1 MLLQPTATLALP
13 RPPDDWP
20 SRPPAPPLVTQLVPA
35 ARHLAVLACHT
46 SLYQP
51 PNTQEGQGRNGGETM
66 AQKAFV
72 QSSNNMGLIWPFTW
86 LRCTEGPCFVGWW
99 GLSSPGSCV
108 ALGPANLAQPEP
120 GLSLGHLC
128 AQHTAQHCVI
138 AHHCSQHS
146 TRVNKT

>member
-66 AQKAFV
+66 AQKLLC
-72 QSSNNMGLIWPFTW
+72 SHPTIWALSGPSPGYGVPRGPALWGGGASPFQVAVW
-86 LRCTEGPCFVGWW
+86 PW
-99 GLSSPGSCV
+99 GLLTWPSLSPTSAWV
-108 ALGPANLAQPEP
+108 TYMPNTLHN
-120 GLSLGHLC
+120 
-128 AQHTAQHCVI
+128 TA
-138 AHHCSQHS
+138 
-146 TRVNKT
+146 

>member
-66 AQKAFV
+66 VQKAFV

-99 GLSSPGSCV
+99 GLSSQV
-108 ALGPANLAQPEP
+108 AVWPWGLLTWPSLSPASAWVTYVPNTL
-120 GLSLGHLC
+120 HN
-128 AQHTAQHCVI
+128 TA
-138 AHHCSQHS
+138 
-146 TRVNKT
+146 